1 MNKKSIILMPLLA
14 CALTASAQINGNGGD
29 FEQKPKSQTHRTN
42 GTDLQIK
49 TKNYGYEF
57 SMGVRAG
64 AGVSMMSEGDDL
76 KVYDGSGISYGGGV
90 VANVRFGSKDS
101 RGRALHGQG
110 LFGIGLEL
118 NYKNHTVKTLGGE
131 DLKMGY
137 FEVPLMFQFYPM
149 YNSKQMKNLY
159 IEVGPTFAGTLSSS
173 PEYLEVDNTRYKT
186 GDLKGFDVKATVG
199 LGYRFNTNAANEGFH
214 VNARYYLGT
223 SELAGNFPGK
233 ISSAE
238 LSIGY
243 TFHCLGGNHKKEK

>member
-1 MNKKSIILMPLLA
+1 MNKKSFILMPLLA

-64 AGVSMMSEGDDL
+64 AGVSMMSEDDDL

-90 VANVRFGSKDS
+90 VANVRF
-101 RGRALHGQG
+101 
-110 LFGIGLEL
+110 
-118 NYKNHTVKTLGGE
+118 
-131 DLKMGY
+131 
-137 FEVPLMFQFYPM
+137 M

-173 PEYLEVDNTRYKT
+173 PDYLEVNNTRYKT

-199 LGYRFNTNAANEGFH
+199 LGYRFNTNAANEGFY

>member
-1 MNKKSIILMPLLA
+1 MNKKSFILMPLLA

-76 KVYDGSGISYGGGV
+76 KVYDGSGISYGG
-90 VANVRFGSKDS
+90 
-101 RGRALHGQG
+101 
-110 LFGIGLEL
+110 
-118 NYKNHTVKTLGGE
+118 
-131 DLKMGY
+131 
-137 FEVPLMFQFYPM
+137 
-149 YNSKQMKNLY
+149 
-159 IEVGPTFAGTLSSS
+159 TLSSS

-199 LGYRFNTNAANEGFH
+199 LGYRFNTNAANEGFY